1 MNMENEICVKDYR
14 NVISAFM
21 EIRPLIIE
29 ALSSGAEKK
38 FTECSDLRRTFV
50 VNNAR
55 IRALGKTIGE
65 HFGVE
70 IPVGTA
76 QAWQTAA
83 DILRYL
89 EESHVISIG

>member
-1 MNMENEICVKDYR
+1 METKKYL
-14 NVISAFM
+14 NVVSAFM
-21 EIRPLIIE
+21 DIRPLIIE

-38 FTECSDLRRTFV
+38 FTEHSDLRRTFV

-55 IRALGKTIGE
+55 IRDLGNTIGE

-70 IPVGTA
+70 IPVETA

-83 DILRYL
+83 DIVGYL
-89 EESHVISIG
+89 EKSHVISIG